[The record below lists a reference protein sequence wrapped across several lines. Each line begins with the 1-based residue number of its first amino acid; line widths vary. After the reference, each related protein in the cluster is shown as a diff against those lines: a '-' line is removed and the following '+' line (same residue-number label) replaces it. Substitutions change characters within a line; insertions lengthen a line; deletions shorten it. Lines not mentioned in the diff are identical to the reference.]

1 MDIDKEKKRSATS
14 ASTLSTISN
23 TSGGRVKPLQESYV
37 DPSENGLVIDMAHF
51 TAGGQNVLCY
61 ATTKG
66 RLCGLDLRSNDTVW
80 SLTNNPKFGECAYNE
95 INCTAQASTR
105 LLLLALKCPLLSPA
119 LPHFLIPSLS
129 PSLISLGLVLSM
141 AVDPY
146 ENWVALG
153 TSLGYHVIW
162 DMRFQ
167 LPIRHWQHTGHQKCM
182 LFGRCTITV

>member
-1 MDIDKEKKRSATS
+1 MCDGLTFQYRVDIDKEKKRSATS

-80 SLTNNPKFGECAYNE
+80 SLTNNPKFGECAYN
-95 INCTAQASTR
+95 CTAHA
-105 LLLLALKCPLLSPA
+105 
-119 LPHFLIPSLS
+119 
-129 PSLISLGLVLSM
+129 
-141 AVDPY
+141 
-146 ENWVALG
+146 
-153 TSLGYHVIW
+153 
-162 DMRFQ
+162 
-167 LPIRHWQHTGHQKCM
+167 
-182 LFGRCTITV
+182 